1 MDNGAAG
8 HLGLVVAVTVSDL
21 APGTVIV
28 HLHPMEVISAVATTS
43 MCTLV
48 LMEIV
53 AKLMEI
59 GENGLSGLLVVVTA
73 PGPEPGLAI
82 IQAHPMEAAH
92 ARVTASILF
101 LVLMVIVER

>member
-8 HLGLVVAVTVSDL
+8 HLGLAVAVTVSEL
-21 APGTVIV
+21 ALGSVIV

-43 MCTLV
+43 MYTLV

-59 GENGLSGLLVVVTA
+59 GEIGVLGPHVVVTA
-73 PGPEPGLAI
+73 PGPEPGLAT
-82 IQAHPMEAAH
+82 IQ
-92 ARVTASILF
+92 VQ
-101 LVLMVIVER
+101 